1 MGVEKVYFHVDLDAF
16 FASVEELDD
25 PSLIGKPLIIGG
37 KGPRSVAST
46 CNYEARKY
54 GVHSAMPMARA
65 LQLCPNATVIS
76 GHYSRYLE
84 KSREVMNIFN
94 SFSAS
99 VRQVSIDEA
108 FLDMSGTTTLFGPP
122 FKAGLKLKEKVKEI
136 SGLSISVGIGPTK
149 LIAKMASDFN
159 KPDGICI
166 VEKGREIEFVD
177 AVGLKKLWGIGKV
190 TQKKLEQKHI
200 RTNEQLRNFTLR
212 SLKSMFGESMGFYLY
227 NISRGIDVGIY
238 DGEVKSHS
246 ISTER
251 TFLEDISSVDLLYT
265 NILDMSYEILYRS
278 LDENK
283 MARTIGI
290 KIRYSDFSTFSA
302 QMTPD
307 LPIYN
312 AEQIYEY
319 AKALFN
325 KKWDKRPIRLLG
337 VGLYQTYN
345 KDSMIQADLFDE
357 ENKKK
362 RELEK
367 ISLSLK
373 EEGLNLTKATLLK
386 KKTLKNAASHSV
398 DPNKETY

>member
-1 MGVEKVYFHVDLDAF
+1 MAEDKVYFHVDLDAF
-16 FASVEELDD
+16 FASVEMLDD
-25 PSLIGKPLIIGG
+25 PSLEGKPVIIGG

-54 GVHSAMPMARA
+54 GVHSAMPMVRA
-65 LQLCPNATVIS
+65 LQLCPSAIVIS
-76 GHYSRYLE
+76 GNYSRYLE

-94 SFSAS
+94 SFSSNIRQIS
-99 VRQVSIDEA
+99 VDEA
-108 FLDMSGTTTLFGPP
+108 FLDMSGTTTIFGHP
-122 FKAGLKLKEKVKEI
+122 FKAGLTLKKKVKDI
-136 SGLSISVGIGPTK
+136 SGLSISVGIGPSK

-177 AVGLKKLWGIGKV
+177 AVGLKGLWGVGKV

-200 RTNEQLRNFTLR
+200 KTNEQLRSFTVK
-212 SLKSMFGESMGFYLY
+212 SLTSMFGESMGYYLY
-227 NISRGIDVGIY
+227 NICRGIDVGIFE
-238 DGEVKSHS
+238 GETKSHS

-251 TFLEDISSVDLLYT
+251 TFIEDIGSIDVLYT
-265 NILDMSYEILYRS
+265 NLLDMCYEILYRS
-278 LDENK
+278 LSENK

-290 KIRYSDFSTFSA
+290 KIRYSDFSTFSS

-307 LPIYN
+307 IPIYN

-319 AKALFN
+319 AKTLLN
-325 KKWDKRPIRLLG
+325 KKWTKSPVRLLG

-345 KDSMIQADLFDE
+345 KDTMVQTYLFDE

-362 RELEK
+362 RDLEK
-367 ISLSLK
+367 ISLALK
-373 EEGLNLTKATLLK
+373 NKGLNITKATLLK
-386 KKTLKNAASHSV
+386 KKEPKNANSHST
-398 DPNKETY
+398 DPSGETY